1 MVHAV
6 RAHVL
11 PFSDYEPL
19 TLYNHV
25 HVHAL
30 IYQEPVMAA
39 VTKLLLETLED
50 LGDEELRIFKWV
62 LQQGE
67 ILEDVPAIPKSHL
80 EKADRLDT
88 LELIVQ
94 TYSEQSVKVV
104 KKVLTKINRNDLVQG
119 LSNIGS
125 GPKCKLF
132 NLRI

>member
-1 MVHAV
+1 
-6 RAHVL
+6 
-11 PFSDYEPL
+11 
-19 TLYNHV
+19 
-25 HVHAL
+25 
-30 IYQEPVMAA
+30 MAA

-119 LSNIGS
+119 LSNIVS